1 MHRFVVIDFSNVQH
15 LLSWKIVTYCNLN
28 AARQSPS
35 QTDFWRTPW
44 PAIEFK
50 WQTNKISHNLHERG
64 NIWKH
69 PGSCSS
75 NKHIFPA
82 TITLQPSLS
91 HFLDKM
97 VFFFSSGPNKH
108 TNCTSC
114 HYVCFLCLPTW
125 ELSFIKTILW
135 DPETQPIQAVS
146 HIRVGLFPAADSWSS
161 HWPPPLW
168 QYLQLLDDRKYNYIT
183 CAVLVPHIQI
193 AHRAQLL

>member
-50 WQTNKISHNLHERG
+50 WQTNKISHDLHERG

-75 NKHIFPA
+75 SKHIFPA

-91 HFLDKM
+91 HFLKKI
-97 VFFFSSGPNKH
+97 VFFSPQGQTNTLTVLPVTAFASSVCQHG
-108 TNCTSC
+108 NC
-114 HYVCFLCLPTW
+114 
-125 ELSFIKTILW
+125 LSSKQYC
-135 DPETQPIQAVS
+135 ETQRHNQS
-146 HIRVGLFPAADSWSS
+146 KRFHTYGLDFS
-161 HWPPPLW
+161 
-168 QYLQLLDDRKYNYIT
+168 LQLIPDLLTGLHLFGNIFSCWTRKKYNYIT
-183 CAVLVPHIQI
+183 FGVLVSHIQI